1 MILYDSEYIE
11 NINWAMI
18 FSLESENRI
27 CGKEIVCEDGRI
39 TQVYE
44 GKDRLIKEKPP
55 VSSEVWI
62 DGEIVGFL
70 KQGYAGKV
78 LLVLNGNFYSL
89 FELQML
95 FSGKDIKFITPD
107 RRLIC

>member
-1 MILYDSEYIE
+1 MIIYDSEYIE
-11 NINWAMI
+11 NINLAMV
-18 FSLESENRI
+18 FSLESENRL

-55 VSSEVWI
+55 VGSEVWV

-70 KQGYAGKV
+70 KRDYDGKV

-89 FELQML
+89 FELQTF

-107 RRLIC
+107 GRLI